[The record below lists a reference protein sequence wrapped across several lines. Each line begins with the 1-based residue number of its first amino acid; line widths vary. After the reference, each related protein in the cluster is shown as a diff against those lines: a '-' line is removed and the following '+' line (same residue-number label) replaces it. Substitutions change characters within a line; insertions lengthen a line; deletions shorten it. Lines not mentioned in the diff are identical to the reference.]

1 MEIKIMKTANLTV
14 MIALSLS
21 VAACGTRSNTGV
33 ESVHQPVVS
42 RADYVLDV
50 AVDGNSG
57 LSAVDRERL
66 GGWFES
72 LQLRYGDRIAVE
84 LPGNFGDGA
93 ARASVAALAG
103 QYGLLLDETAPLT
116 TGEVQSGAIR
126 VVVSRMK
133 ATVPSCPEWKSAPL
147 YDFHQKT
154 ASNFGCAVNSN
165 LAAMVA
171 NPTDLIAGQASNG
184 ASNVS
189 TSGKAIKTFREA
201 APTGAGGLKSAK
213 GGDE

>member
-1 MEIKIMKTANLTV
+1 MKTTNITV

-66 GGWFES
+66 NGWFES
-72 LQLRYGDRIAVE
+72 LQLRYGDRVAVE
-84 LPGNFGDGA
+84 LPGNLGDGA
-93 ARASVAALAG
+93 ARASVAAIAG

-116 TGEVQSGAIR
+116 TGEVQSGAVR

-133 ATVPSCPEWKSAPL
+133 ASVPSCPDVRPGPI

-154 ASNFGCAVNSN
+154 GSNFGCAVNSN

-171 NPTDLIAGQASNG
+171 NPTDLISGQSSTGGSNAST
-184 ASNVS
+184 A
-189 TSGKAIKTFREA
+189 GKAIKTLREA
-201 APTGAGGLKSAK
+201 PTTGAGGLKSPK
-213 GGDE
+213 GGQ

>member
-1 MEIKIMKTANLTV
+1 MKTTSITV

-21 VAACGTRSNTGV
+21 VAACGTKSYTGV
-33 ESVHQPVVS
+33 ESAHQPVVS

-57 LSAVDRERL
+57 LSPADRERL
-66 GGWFES
+66 SGWFES

-93 ARASVAALAG
+93 ARASVAAIAG

-116 TGEVQSGAIR
+116 TGEVQSGAAR

-133 ATVPSCPEWKSAPL
+133 ATVPSCPDVKPAPL

-154 ASNFGCAVNSN
+154 GSNYGCSVNSN

-171 NPTDLIAGQASNG
+171 NPTDLVFGQSSNG
-184 ASNVS
+184 ASNAS
-189 TSGKAIKTFREA
+189 TSGKAIKTLREA
-201 APTGAGGLKSAK
+201 PSTGASGLKSPK
-213 GGDE
+213 GGQ

>member
-1 MEIKIMKTANLTV
+1 MKTTNITV

-21 VAACGTRSNTGV
+21 VAACGTKSNTGV

-42 RADYVLDV
+42 RTDYVLDV

-57 LSAVDRERL
+57 LSASDRERL
-66 GGWFES
+66 SGWFES
-72 LQLRYGDRIAVE
+72 LQLRYGDRIAVD
-84 LPGNFGDGA
+84 LPGNIGDGA
-93 ARASVAALAG
+93 ARASVAAIAG

-116 TGEVQSGAIR
+116 TGEVQSGAVR

-133 ATVPSCPEWKSAPL
+133 ASVPSCPDVKSAPI

-154 ASNFGCAVNSN
+154 NSNFGCAVNSN

-171 NPTDLIAGQASNG
+171 NPTDLVSGQSSNG
-184 ASNVS
+184 ASNAG
-189 TSGKAIKTFREA
+189 TSGKAIKALREA
-201 APTGAGGLKSAK
+201 PVSGAAGLKSPK
-213 GGDE
+213 GGE